1 MKMQTTETT
10 QGEGGGL
17 REPGT
22 FHVVINDVRE
32 GESQKGKEINGV
44 TVTFEVLDGTVKGQQ
59 GKTHTESFFMPTA
72 QDNEKNA
79 DMKLRKLTAMAIAGN
94 VLQPTQLGTEADI
107 PFASMVG
114 KQMVVK
120 FDNQME
126 MDGEGDYTIPSK
138 YIRVSYSDFFH
149 IDDPAVSAVPKNA
162 EAVSLVDKADRHPE
176 PWFAFKKKRAT
187 GQTRQTAGAS
197 KSSDASGLW

>member
-22 FHVVINDVRE
+22 YHVVINDVRE
-32 GESQKGKEINGV
+32 RESQKGKPIEGV

-59 GKTHTESFFMPTA
+59 GKTHTESFFLPTM
-72 QDNEKNA
+72 QDQEKNA
-79 DMKLRKLTAMAIAGN
+79 SMKLRKLTAMALAGN
-94 VLQPTQLGTEADI
+94 VLQPSELGTEADI

-120 FDNQME
+120 FDHQME
-126 MDGEGDYTIPSK
+126 KDGEGNNTIPSK
-138 YIRVSYSDFFH
+138 YIQVSYSDFYH

-162 EAVSLVDKADRHPE
+162 DALSLVEKSDRHPE
-176 PWFAFKKKRAT
+176 AWFAFKKKRGTGQPRPAATASKASDAT
-187 GQTRQTAGAS
+187 G
-197 KSSDASGLW
+197 LW